1 MQLEM
6 VWEWEAEQMASQ
18 EEQLAFSTHPNFDMG
33 DPTSTIL
40 FLVILAWSA
49 ILKITTVPLAKRHS

>member
-1 MQLEM
+1 
-6 VWEWEAEQMASQ
+6 MASQ

-40 FLVILAWSA
+40 FLVISAWSA